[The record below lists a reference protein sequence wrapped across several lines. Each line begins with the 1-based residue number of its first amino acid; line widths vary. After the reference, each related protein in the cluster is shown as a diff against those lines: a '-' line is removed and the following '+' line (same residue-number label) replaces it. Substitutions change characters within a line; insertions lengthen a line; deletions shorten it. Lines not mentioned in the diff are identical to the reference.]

1 MDRHPIQLVDVTV
14 EELYFKKRGNKEPE
28 DQELEFS
35 LTVSRSDYNKSEKMF
50 SVKVEIEVEP
60 EKELSLK
67 PYEMRAS
74 IAGHF
79 KVDEEKFPKDKIY
92 AFAESN
98 APIILIPYL
107 REQAYSLTVRA
118 GVDPLI
124 FPLVQVPSFKLVNE
138 LPAE

>member
-1 MDRHPIQLVDVTV
+1 MDRHPIQLVEVTV
-14 EELYFKKRGNKEPE
+14 EELYFRKRGHRESE

-35 LTVSRSDYNKSEKMF
+35 LTVSRSDYNKSEQMF

-60 EKELSLK
+60 EKEPGLK
-67 PYEMRAS
+67 PYDMRAS

-79 KVDEEKFPKDKIY
+79 KVDEDNFPSDKIY

-124 FPLVQVPSFKLVNE
+124 FPLVQVPSFKLVNHRQ
-138 LPAE
+138 AE